1 MTATPIYGAPTLKVK
16 SAKENALVVADLHM
30 GIESELAGRGVVL
43 PSQVPKVKER
53 LLSLIEQEA
62 PKRLIFLGDVKHNVP
77 IATWQEWRELPAFF
91 EELTKFVR
99 VEVVPGNHDGG
110 LKGMVPSDVKIHG
123 AGGILLGKSIG
134 LVHGHAWPSPELM
147 KAKLLISA
155 HNHPA
160 VEFRDGLGA
169 RTVEPAWLRCKLNPS
184 KLPKKLRGAAGNS
197 VPKLLVMPAFS
208 ELVGG
213 AAVNRAVPKEL
224 IGPIFKSGAARIE
237 DAEVYLL
244 DGTCLGPVRNLKSY
258 EGSQQL
264 KNLTP
269 NSTIYGRVEK

>member
-1 MTATPIYGAPTLKVK
+1 MRQKVIPAEAKIGSMKATPVYGAPALKIK
-16 SAKENALVVADLHM
+16 SAKESTLVVADLHM
-30 GIESELAGRGVVL
+30 GMESELASRGVVL
-43 PSQVPKVKER
+43 PSQVPKIKER
-53 LLSLIEQEA
+53 LLELIERER

-91 EELTKFVR
+91 EELAKLVR

-123 AGGILLGKSIG
+123 VGGILFGISIG

-147 KAKLLISA
+147 KAKLLVSA

-160 VEFRDGLGA
+160 VKFRDELGA
-169 RTVEPAWLRCKLNPS
+169 RTIEPVWLRCKLDPS
-184 KLPKKLRGAAGNS
+184 KLPKKLQGAAKNS
-197 VPKLLVMPAFS
+197 MPKLLVMPAFG

-213 AAVNRAVPKEL
+213 AAVNQAVPKEL
-224 IGPIFKSGAARIE
+224 IGPIFKSGAAIIE

-244 DGTCLGPVRNLKSY
+244 DGTCLGLVKNLK
-258 EGSQQL
+258 GQ
-264 KNLTP
+264 
-269 NSTIYGRVEK
+269 R

>member
-1 MTATPIYGAPTLKVK
+1 MTATPIYGAPVLRVE
-16 SAKENALVVADLHM
+16 SGRENALVVADLHL

-43 PSQVPKVKER
+43 PSQVPRVKER
-53 LLSLIEQEA
+53 LLELIERKR

-91 EELTKFVR
+91 EELTEFVR

-123 AGGILLGKSIG
+123 AGGILFGKSIG
-134 LVHGHAWPSPELM
+134 LVHGHAWPPPELM
-147 KAKLLISA
+147 RAKLLVSA
-155 HNHPA
+155 HSHPA

-184 KLPKKLRGAAGNS
+184 KLPKKLRGSAGNS

-213 AAVNRAVPKEL
+213 AAVNRAVPEEL
-224 IGPIFKSGAARIE
+224 IGPIFRSGAAHIA

-244 DGTCLGPVRNLKSY
+244 DGTCLGEVRNLKN
-258 EGSQQL
+258 Q
-264 KNLTP
+264 
-269 NSTIYGRVEK
+269 R

>member
-1 MTATPIYGAPTLKVK
+1 MKATPIYGVPVLKVK
-16 SAKENALVVADLHM
+16 SAKESTLVVADLHM
-30 GIESELAGRGVVL
+30 GIESELASRGVAL
-43 PSQVPKVKER
+43 PSQVPKIKER
-53 LLSLIEQEA
+53 LLELIERER

-91 EELTKFVR
+91 EELAKHVQ
-99 VEVVPGNHDGG
+99 VEVVLGNHDGG
-110 LKGMVPSDVKIHG
+110 LDGMVPSGVKIHG
-123 AGGILLGKSIG
+123 VGGILLGKSIG
-134 LVHGHAWPSPELM
+134 LIHGHAWPSLELM
-147 KAKLLISA
+147 KAKLLVSA

-160 VEFRDGLGA
+160 VKFRDELGA
-169 RTVEPAWLRCKLNPS
+169 RTIEPVWLKCKLDPS
-184 KLPKKLRGAAGNS
+184 KLPKKLRGVAGNS

-244 DGTCLGPVRNLKSY
+244 DGTCLGRVRDL
-258 EGSQQL
+258 
-264 KNLTP
+264 
-269 NSTIYGRVEK
+269 